1 MWPNPQFPVDLV
13 TFTEEIL
20 DGKLDFL
27 CSVTRVLFPF
37 LKIGVIQAIFSLLFG
52 KTPFA
57 KEVLKMG
64 FRIRH
69 FSSATFLTISADISP
84 YPELMFV
91 LRLTNAFSRTKSV
104 RLMGGKY
111 L

>member
-1 MWPNPQFPVDLV
+1 MRPNPQFPADLV

-20 DGKLDFL
+20 DGKLHFL

-37 LKIGVIQAIFSLLFG
+37 LKFGVTQAIFSLLFG

-69 FSSATFLTISADISP
+69 FSSDTFLTISADISP

-91 LRLTNAFSRTKSV
+91 LRLTNAFSRTNSV